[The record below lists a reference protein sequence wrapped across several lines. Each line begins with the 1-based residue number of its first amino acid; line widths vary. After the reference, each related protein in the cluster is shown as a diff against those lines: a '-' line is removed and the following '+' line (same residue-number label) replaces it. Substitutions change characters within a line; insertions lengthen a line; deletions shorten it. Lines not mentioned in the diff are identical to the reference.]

1 MRSIWGF
8 WLWLV
13 GVKKKALATSNKGR
27 GGTCKGGKVNYCL
40 KQEEMF

>member
-13 GVKKKALATSNKGR
+13 GVKKQALATSKKGM
-27 GGTCKGGKVNYCL
+27 
-40 KQEEMF
+40 EELARVER